1 MYSTTSIPYP
11 FCRKISKIKYFC
23 GTIFCLVFMFFF
35 VCGIYRGQALLV
47 SVLHPPFIVTFFDTR
62 LSWGFCVSMVV
73 ISRRIFTMLDITVSG
88 FFISL
93 QIGLLK
99 PLSVVTRPSFAAAA
113 APGQP
118 RPRRPPACPP
128 RPRPFVP
135 PPRRH
140 CTVRWS
146 RCRSNPRR
154 NSCSRP

>member
-1 MYSTTSIPYP
+1 MAQFFISFLCSF
-11 FCRKISKIKYFC
+11 FCVAYTGASSFGLC
-23 GTIFCLVFMFFF
+23 SSP
-35 VCGIYRGQALLV
+35 AL
-47 SVLHPPFIVTFFDTR
+47 VTFFDTR
-62 LSWGFCVSMVV
+62 LSSWGFFVSMVV

-99 PLSVVTRPSFAAAA
+99 PLSVVTTPSFAAAA

-118 RPRRPPACPP
+118 LPRRPPACPP
-128 RPRPFVP
+128 RPRPCVP
-135 PPRRH
+135 PPRRR

-146 RCRSNPRR
+146 RCRSNPRQ